1 MKKIILVT
9 VFLVVFVATFML
21 IFFTG
26 NDKDTGLPA
35 ETTGKETVQT
45 TPNKPVEEAKPYDYD
60 LAEYVTL
67 GDFPKIEE
75 GDTAKIQK
83 LIDDAKNTI
92 TNKYAEKKEVSDRPA
107 KNGDTVNVDYVGR
120 LNGVAFQGG
129 TANGAD
135 ITLGAGGYI
144 PGFEEGLVGH
154 SVGEEFVVDVTFPEN
169 YGVEDLNGQKVQF
182 TFKVNKITES
192 VAPELT
198 DAMVADLKRDDYK
211 TVAEF
216 NVYITKL
223 ATQEVLLEKYV
234 ESCEIIKYTEA
245 EVIKYKND
253 MISNYTLQ
261 AQYYYNMSLED
272 FAKANGFKDVSA
284 FESYVLEYA
293 QEIVKLE
300 MIVYQTIRQHKIEF
314 TDDEYNALA
323 LVAAEQNG
331 YSTVAE
337 FSKAAGENAVE
348 LSVFR
353 QKMIDMLYEGSQV

>member
-1 MKKIILVT
+1 MKKIIIVT

-26 NDKDTGLPA
+26 NEKDTGLPA

-45 TPNKPVEEAKPYDYD
+45 TPNKPAEEAKAYDYD
-60 LAEYVTL
+60 LAEYVTI
-67 GDFPKIEE
+67 GDFPKLDD
-75 GDTAKIQK
+75 GTTADIQK
-83 LIDDAKNTI
+83 LIDDAKKSI
-92 TNKYAEKKEVSDRPA
+92 AMKYAEKKEVSDRPA

-154 SVGEEFVVDVTFPEN
+154 SVGEEFVVDVTFLEN

-182 TFKVNKITES
+182 SFKINKITES
-192 VAPELT
+192 IAPELT
-198 DAMVADLKRDDYK
+198 DTMIAELKQDEYK

-216 NVYITKL
+216 DVYITKL
-223 ATQEVLLEKYV
+223 ATQEVLLENYV
-234 ESCEIIKYTEA
+234 ESCKVIKYTDA

-284 FESYVLEYA
+284 FESYILEDA
-293 QEIVKLE
+293 REIVKLE
-300 MIVYQTIRQHKIEF
+300 MIVYQTMRQHKVEL
-314 TDDEYNALA
+314 TDEEYEAMA
-323 LVAAEQNG
+323 LVAAKQNG

-337 FSKAAGENAVE
+337 FLKAAGENTVE
-348 LSVFR
+348 FSVFYQR
-353 QKMIDMLYEGSQV
+353 MIDMLYEAK